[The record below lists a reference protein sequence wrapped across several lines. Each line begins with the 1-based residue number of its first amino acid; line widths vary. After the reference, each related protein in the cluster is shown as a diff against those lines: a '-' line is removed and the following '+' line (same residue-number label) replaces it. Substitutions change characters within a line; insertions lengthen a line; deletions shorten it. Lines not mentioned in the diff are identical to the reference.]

1 MARSKSPIKIITSLE
16 RTVKPPYKDYPV
28 DAVVPGWDAIPGM
41 AQHAQR
47 ISAAQPMRSKN
58 MGHDPDHPSAP
69 SNHPKP

>member
-1 MARSKSPIKIITSLE
+1 
-16 RTVKPPYKDYPV
+16 
-28 DAVVPGWDAIPGM
+28 M